1 MSSHDNQDGPVR
13 VNIHLSKA
21 DLRAIDDFRFYVKI
35 PTRSA
40 AIRELLRRGLA
51 SSSPVE
57 LNNHR

>member
-1 MSSHDNQDGPVR
+1 MASQDDEEGPVR

-21 DLRAIDDFRFYVKI
+21 DLIAIDDFRFYEKI

-51 SSSPVE
+51 SGSSLSPTK
-57 LNNHR
+57 HH